1 MRHNGKG
8 MDANW
13 LKETIGAPLQAALTA
28 MVVEQPT
35 DPVEFLGAFLLKHVE
50 AEVSKDA
57 QAALFAK
64 ANEMVKMQE
73 AEIDAAAAEATA
85 FAIAAEKPL
94 PGEIELMEELEKET
108 EVPELYVFGAK

>member
-1 MRHNGKG
+1 MPN
-8 MDANW
+8 
-13 LKETIGAPLQAALTA
+13 T
-28 MVVEQPT
+28 
-35 DPVEFLGAFLLKHVE
+35 
-50 AEVSKDA
+50 
-57 QAALFAK
+57 LFAK